1 MADDVNIEDL
11 SVKAEDFSGSDL
23 KELCRC
29 AAMNR
34 FITNLKENK
43 FLDLNH
49 ADLNNKNGEDIVDDV
64 EAVKLRETDFNV
76 AFGKLLVKNLTKNN
90 NNDRL
95 EEIDS

>member
-1 MADDVNIEDL
+1 MQ
-11 SVKAEDFSGSDL
+11 
-23 KELCRC
+23 R
-29 AAMNR
+29 
-34 FITNLKENK
+34 NLKENK

-49 ADLNNKNGEDIVDDV
+49 ADLNNKYGEDIVDDV